1 MITYIIIYAIALA
14 ASATALA
21 AELTRCLMML
31 QQNSY
36 RNERYMRWLRSSADS
51 TSVPHLMGIFTFLAM
66 LASMVP
72 QPVGMLV
79 AFLFCAVMAVRLLG
93 ARYKKPL
100 VWTPRARRIYS
111 TAVALVLIIGSAVC
125 IPLCIGSGPLDSLH
139 VIACVLV
146 GAYVVSHCIIMAAN
160 WLLKP
165 VESHINGRYVEDAR
179 RILRSM
185 PLLKVV
191 GITGSYGKTSTKH
204 FLTRI
209 LAEKYDTLMTP
220 GSYNTTLGVVRTVR
234 ELMKPYTEVFVCEM
248 GAKQPGDIAEICD
261 LVHPSVGIVT
271 AVGEQHL
278 ESFGSIDN
286 VQRTKFELVDALPA
300 DGLAV
305 VNNDFEKC
313 AERDV
318 TNTRCIRYAITAP
331 HGARFIA
338 KDIVYTP
345 RGTDFTVVDTQTGT
359 ELPLHT
365 ALVGECNIS
374 DLLAAVIVAL
384 HLDVEPQKIAYAVSH
399 IEPVEHRLQVKHT
412 PGGITIID
420 DAYNSNP
427 AGSRMAME
435 VLGQMTGG
443 QRIVIT
449 PGMIELGEKQEE
461 LNERLG
467 VYIATAADVAI
478 IVGRYNRDALTR
490 GIASVEGGAC
500 RVETVDTFADAQRL
514 LASVARPGDTVLY
527 ENDLPDTFK

>member
-1 MITYIIIYAIALA
+1 MTTYIIIYAIALA
-14 ASATALA
+14 ATIPALA
-21 AELTRCLMML
+21 AELSRCLMML

-36 RNERYMRWLRSSADS
+36 RNERYMRWLRTSADS

-72 QPVGMLV
+72 QAVGMLV
-79 AFLFCAVMAVRLLG
+79 AFLFCAIMAVRLIS
-93 ARYKKPL
+93 AKYKKPL
-100 VWTPRARRIYS
+100 VWTPRARRIYI
-111 TAVALVLIIGSAVC
+111 TALSLVAVIGAAIV
-125 IPLCIGSGPLDSLH
+125 IPLSIGTSPLNTLH
-139 VIACVLV
+139 VTACVMV

-165 VESHINGRYVEDAR
+165 VESRINGRFVEDAR

-185 PLLKVV
+185 PELKVV

-220 GSYNTTLGVVRTVR
+220 GSYNTTLGVVRTIR

-313 AERDV
+313 AERPV
-318 TNTRCIRYAITAP
+318 SNTECIRYGITAP
-331 HGARFIA
+331 HGARFTA
-338 KDIVYTP
+338 KDIRYSP
-345 RGTDFTVVDTQTGT
+345 RGTEFTVVDTQTGL
-359 ELPLHT
+359 ELPLST

-384 HLDVEPQKIAYAVSH
+384 RLGVEPQKIAYAVSH

-435 VLGQMTGG
+435 VLRQMTGG
-443 QRIVIT
+443 RRIVIT
-449 PGMIELGEKQEE
+449 PGMIELGDKQEE

-467 VYIATAADVAI
+467 VHIATAADVAI

-490 GIASVEGGAC
+490 GIASVEGGTC
-500 RVETVDTFADAQRL
+500 RVETVDSFADAQRL
-514 LASVARPGDTVLY
+514 LSTIAAPGDTVLY